1 MYFSLYEGRLQ
12 NLQRRRSADL
22 MTLHSWERQLWRD
35 DFQTWNSDN
44 TTANDSNPGETR
56 LHRMNT
62 KEWYRLFSIMPARL
76 KPEGAEQSTTEKAP
90 LDTVRAT
97 RAGKGYILLSRTG
110 WMTLGDFPNLSE
122 LQFPICKMETILLTL
137 WVCCEDYI
145 ELNIVK
151 KKKSLNPSIGES
163 SQKVLVIGVLPSFYD

>member
-1 MYFSLYEGRLQ
+1 
-12 NLQRRRSADL
+12 
-22 MTLHSWERQLWRD
+22 
-35 DFQTWNSDN
+35 
-44 TTANDSNPGETR
+44 
-56 LHRMNT
+56 
-62 KEWYRLFSIMPARL
+62 MPARL

-151 KKKSLNPSIGES
+151 KKKKFKP
-163 SQKVLVIGVLPSFYD
+163 

>member
-1 MYFSLYEGRLQ
+1 MLFRENKAGHGLTCTLVFMKADCKTFRGGDRLTSWPYTLEKDSSGGMTFKHEILTIQ
-12 NLQRRRSADL
+12 LQ
-22 MTLHSWERQLWRD
+22 MT
-35 DFQTWNSDN
+35 
-44 TTANDSNPGETR
+44 NPGETR

-122 LQFPICKMETILLTL
+122 LQFPICKREIIVLTL
-137 WVCCEDYI
+137 GLLWGLHRMIHC
-145 ELNIVK
+145 K
-151 KKKSLNPSIGES
+151 KKKI
-163 SQKVLVIGVLPSFYD
+163 V